1 MENEELKEKM
11 VKIIINAIW
20 KDAEADY
27 DSTDESEAISI
38 ADALIEAGYGDGVR
52 MSYQRLTKLS
62 DLGTLHA
69 LDFNG
74 EEKPLCEL
82 TALDTDVLVR
92 RLYELENKIESGEL
106 GDVKE
111 LKQELKAQELA
122 ANAYR
127 IFFAEQKYWREVAER
142 ALDLLTEY
150 AHEFY
155 MKTKFVGGYF
165 VNDPKAIRRK
175 FLKQAEKELEEEG
188 KDD

>member
-1 MENEELKEKM
+1 MDVHELITKRQIFFCDSEGTIKNLGLGHNNLLGVRHMENEELKEKM

-27 DSTDESEAISI
+27 DSTDETEAGSI

-74 EEKPLCEL
+74 EEQPLCEL
-82 TALDTDVLVR
+82 TALDTDALIR

-106 GDVKE
+106 VEAPKGSVVLILE
-111 LKQELKAQELA
+111 
-122 ANAYR
+122 
-127 IFFAEQKYWREVAER
+127 ER
-142 ALDLLTEY
+142 ANE
-150 AHEFY
+150 
-155 MKTKFVGGYF
+155 
-165 VNDPKAIRRK
+165 IR
-175 FLKQAEKELEEEG
+175 QEVEK
-188 KDD
+188 

>member
-1 MENEELKEKM
+1 MENEGLKEKM

-38 ADALIEAGYGDGVR
+38 ADALVEAGYGDV
-52 MSYQRLTKLS
+52 MSYQRMTKLS

-74 EEKPLCEL
+74 EEQPLGEL
-82 TALDTDVLVR
+82 TALDTDVLIR

-111 LKQELKAQELA
+111 LKQELKAQEIA

-127 IFFAEQKYWREVAER
+127 IWFWEQKYWREVAER
-142 ALDLLTEY
+142 ALDLLAEY

-155 MKTKFVGGYF
+155 MKTRFVGGYF
-165 VNDPKAIRRK
+165 VNDPKDIRRK
-175 FLKQAEKELEEEG
+175 FLKQAEKELTEEG
-188 KDD
+188 K

>member
-1 MENEELKEKM
+1 MN
-11 VKIIINAIW
+11 
-20 KDAEADY
+20 
-27 DSTDESEAISI
+27 
-38 ADALIEAGYGDGVR
+38 
-52 MSYQRLTKLS
+52 YQRLTRMS

-69 LDFNG
+69 FDING
-74 EEKPLCEL
+74 EEQPLCEL
-82 TALDTDVLVR
+82 TAIDTDILIR

-111 LKQELKAQELA
+111 LKQELKAQEGA

-127 IFFAEQKYWREVAER
+127 ICFEEQKYWRGVAER
-142 ALDLLTEY
+142 ALDLLAEY

-165 VNDPKAIRRK
+165 VNDPKIIRRK
-175 FLKQAEKELEEEG
+175 FLKQAEKELAEER